1 MEFETI
7 VSGSN
12 QLTATLPSYIIQN
25 YEKFIEFMKEGVSA
39 QERRGF
45 GQDLLQNLQKYR
57 DFSTYNKIIRQYDYL
72 KEDVGTG
79 GVGASEGVEVLGT
92 ADDYSIITDRSFE
105 IALGDTSTQLV
116 LTNAD
121 GFPLENGVLLV
132 DDEVILYQYR
142 EGNVFYGLLRGA
154 SATTILPT
162 FTLGGEYLSETKSVP
177 HTSGTRVYNI
187 SILFLVSMLSTI
199 HESFIPSIASER
211 VYPDVNR
218 SPLLRNIRDF
228 YQSKGTKLG
237 IKAFFK
243 MIFGENDVQV
253 RYPGDQMIKPS
264 VSTWVQNRFLRVIP
278 VPQTLCD
285 PKEKYGL
292 PSRIIGN
299 EIVYRSYLDKK
310 EKNVYAKAV
319 TDYVSTY
326 MFGDDIQYELSLVSD
341 SVEGDFKAN
350 PSTVLTR
357 TLESS
362 LTSVDDRQDVTTITV
377 ESTVDFP
384 DRGIVFIGDE
394 AISYESKSFNQFFG
408 CIRGYRGVE
417 VTHQVG
423 ETVFGPYFIEARY
436 VEDGETYVSRSWP
449 LGLVNNVRI
458 DDGGI
463 LHTLQDEVVLDGPG
477 RVDYRE
483 AVLTSFDGNENYSD
497 ELAEAFVAPP
507 GLPYIGN
514 YTWGVNGVY
523 FNDSYVFVSTSNLPD
538 YAVGPFSTNG
548 SVGDGLHGEFAV
560 HIVPR
565 RESIQPNTEIESKGT
580 GGIGIFVDGVPAYS
594 NISPDTLIQGKIV
607 DFSIFKEGENYVTPT
622 VLVNDVPGLAEI
634 EVDSNLGHILSVT
647 TTSDQTYQGTP
658 PVIITSGRNA
668 TVLLEF
674 DVYGRVTQA
683 NVVNDGEYYYD
694 VPRLVVID
702 KSGRGKGAVLECT
715 VNGSGNISSA
725 QGCP

>member
-228 YQSKGTKLG
+228 
-237 IKAFFK
+237 
-243 MIFGENDVQV
+243 
-253 RYPGDQMIKPS
+253 
-264 VSTWVQNRFLRVIP
+264 
-278 VPQTLCD
+278 
-285 PKEKYGL
+285 
-292 PSRIIGN
+292 
-299 EIVYRSYLDKK
+299 
-310 EKNVYAKAV
+310 
-319 TDYVSTY
+319 
-326 MFGDDIQYELSLVSD
+326 
-341 SVEGDFKAN
+341 
-350 PSTVLTR
+350 
-357 TLESS
+357 
-362 LTSVDDRQDVTTITV
+362 
-377 ESTVDFP
+377 
-384 DRGIVFIGDE
+384 
-394 AISYESKSFNQFFG
+394 
-408 CIRGYRGVE
+408 
-417 VTHQVG
+417 
-423 ETVFGPYFIEARY
+423 
-436 VEDGETYVSRSWP
+436 
-449 LGLVNNVRI
+449 
-458 DDGGI
+458 
-463 LHTLQDEVVLDGPG
+463 
-477 RVDYRE
+477 
-483 AVLTSFDGNENYSD
+483 
-497 ELAEAFVAPP
+497 
-507 GLPYIGN
+507 
-514 YTWGVNGVY
+514 
-523 FNDSYVFVSTSNLPD
+523 
-538 YAVGPFSTNG
+538 
-548 SVGDGLHGEFAV
+548 
-560 HIVPR
+560 
-565 RESIQPNTEIESKGT
+565 
-580 GGIGIFVDGVPAYS
+580 
-594 NISPDTLIQGKIV
+594 
-607 DFSIFKEGENYVTPT
+607 
-622 VLVNDVPGLAEI
+622 
-634 EVDSNLGHILSVT
+634 
-647 TTSDQTYQGTP
+647 
-658 PVIITSGRNA
+658 
-668 TVLLEF
+668 
-674 DVYGRVTQA
+674 
-683 NVVNDGEYYYD
+683 
-694 VPRLVVID
+694 
-702 KSGRGKGAVLECT
+702 
-715 VNGSGNISSA
+715 
-725 QGCP
+725 